1 MLAMKILQMIA
12 PCPVASLYLE
22 WGYGTIGSMKSQLYQ
37 WLARAEFLRIVDAS
51 LAQTRTVRILIG
63 LTYDSNALIRWRAL
77 DAIGRCA
84 IQLCKTQS
92 QSLKNLLRRQ
102 FWLMSDECG
111 AISWHAPE
119 TIGEIISASPG
130 VFADFVPITIGLLD
144 LEPEDR
150 PRFLPGILYALGRIG
165 GVAPDAVKCA
175 IPEIE
180 KMLTESEAQARA
192 MAVWSIGQMGGKS
205 ILLEHTELTDDRGRA
220 IIYRNEQLE
229 QTTVGNL
236 CDEIVG

>member
-1 MLAMKILQMIA
+1 MIA
-12 PCPVASLYLE
+12 LCPAASLYLE
-22 WGYGTIGSMKSQLYQ
+22 WGYGTIGFMKSQVYK
-37 WLARAEFLRIVDAS
+37 WLAQAEFQRIVDAS
-51 LAQTRTVRILIG
+51 LAQTRTVRILIA
-63 LTYDSNALIRWRAL
+63 LTYDSNTLIRWRAL

-84 IQLCKTQS
+84 KQLCATRS
-92 QSLKNLLRRQ
+92 RSLKNLLRRQ

-119 TIGEIISASPG
+119 TIGEIVSASPDM
-130 VFADFVPITIGLLD
+130 FADFVPMTVGLLD

-165 GVAPDAVKCA
+165 TAAPESVGHA

-180 KMLTESEAQARA
+180 KMLTEGDAQARA
-192 MAVWSIGQMGGKS
+192 MAVWCIGQIGDMS
-205 ILLEHTELTDDRGRA
+205 VLLEHPELTDDRGEA

-229 QTTVGNL
+229 QTTIGRL
-236 CDEIVG
+236 YDEIVG